1 MLLYVQNALSSA
13 SLNTADVNTRSE
25 SQLSELIES
34 RDATIAMQ
42 EKMLATQGEQ
52 IAALQ
57 HQLDWFRRQLFGQK
71 SERFAKEPDP
81 SQLHLGEVLP
91 IPADSL
97 EKAKLIAAHTRRA
110 AQKDGAQSAEE
121 LPFFD
126 ESKIPVESIVL
137 VHEEAKELQSEQFE
151 LIGEKISYRLAQRP
165 GSYVIL
171 KYHRPV
177 RKRKDTEEILTAPAP
192 TGFLEGSRADVSFAA
207 GLLMD
212 KFAWHLPL
220 YRQHQ
225 RLAASGITVSRPWL
239 TQIAQRSISLL
250 EPIYQAQFAS
260 IRASRVKTM
269 DETPIKV
276 GRSGHGKMQT
286 GYFWPV
292 YGEEDEVCFPFHPSR
307 SHDFVAIALGLKP
320 VSGAVLLSDG
330 YAAYQRYTAKIG
342 ITHAQCWA
350 HSRRGFFEALEAE
363 PDGAAS
369 ALEQIKAM
377 YAVEEQIREKKLS
390 GEAKQIH
397 RLMYSK
403 PLVEYF
409 FAWVDEQLKRQ
420 GFTPS
425 NPYIQALNYVR
436 ERRAGL
442 EVFLTDPDVPID
454 TNHIERALRVIPMGR
469 KSWLFCWTELG
480 AKHVGIIQSLIV
492 TCRLHGIDPYT
503 YLVDVLQRV
512 SLHPASRVAE
522 LTPRSWKQ
530 HFADNPLQSDLHNI
544 PA

>member
-1 MLLYVQNALSSA
+1 M
-13 SLNTADVNTRSE
+13 
-25 SQLSELIES
+25 SELFKAQQAII
-34 RDATIAMQ
+34 ATQHSTIRA
-42 EKMLATQGEQ
+42 QGEQ
-52 IAALQ
+52 IVSLT
-57 HQLDWFRRQLFGQK
+57 HQLDWFRRQVFGKK
-71 SERFAKEPDP
+71 SERFVPQADP
-81 SQLHLGEVLP
+81 TQLHLGEALP
-91 IPADSL
+91 IPAESP
-97 EKAKLIAAHTRRA
+97 EKVKTIPAHTRRV
-110 AQKDGAQSAEE
+110 AQKDGAESADE

-126 ESKIPVESIVL
+126 ESSVPVESIVL
-137 VHEEAKELQSEQFE
+137 VHETAKELKSGEYE

-165 GSYVIL
+165 GSYVVL

-177 RKRKDTEEILTAPAP
+177 MKRIDNDQILTAPAP

-260 IRASRVKTM
+260 IRESRVKTM
-269 DETPIKV
+269 DETPIKA

-307 SHDFVAIALGLKP
+307 SADFVASALGLKAA
-320 VSGAVLLSDG
+320 VGSVLLTDG
-330 YAAYQRYTAKIG
+330 YAAYQRYAEKIG
-342 ITHAQCWA
+342 ITHAQCWS
-350 HSRRGFFEALEAE
+350 HSRRGFFEALDAE
-363 PDGAAS
+363 PGGAAS

-377 YAVEEQIREKKLS
+377 YAVEEEIRNKQLT

-403 PLVEYF
+403 PLVEHF
-409 FAWVDEQLKRQ
+409 FAWVDQQLARQ

-492 TCRLHGIDPYT
+492 TCRLHGVDPYT

-512 SLHPASRVAE
+512 SMHPASQVAE
-522 LTPRSWKQ
+522 LTPRLWKQ
-530 HFADNPLQSDLHNI
+530 LFADNPLRSDLHAI
-544 PA
+544 RA